1 MAAPITTEAQFAIAI
16 GTAKAAASVVPV
28 MSKDSRVGGEIPVRG
43 YARSLSPAH
52 SQKITR
58 GHNI

>member
-1 MAAPITTEAQFAIAI
+1 
-16 GTAKAAASVVPV
+16 

-58 GHNI
+58 GHNILNAIKPIIPNTLIMGCVYVCN